1 MIRTLLFDLDGTLLD
16 TAPDMAWALNRLRE
30 EQGRTP
36 LPFGDIRSQVSHGSK
51 ALMQLAF
58 PDLDETSREP
68 LRQRFLD
75 LYRENLFL
83 DTRLFA
89 GLAPVLARVE
99 QLGCRWGVVT
109 NKPAWLTE
117 PLMDSLGLM
126 SRAACVISGDS
137 TPRRKP
143 DPLPLQVACEQAGCH
158 PAQALY
164 IGDAPRDIEA
174 GRAAGMPTAV
184 ALWGYL
190 APEDDPAAWG
200 ADHLLEDPRELLRF
214 LPDDA
219 ARRERLLR

>member
-1 MIRTLLFDLDGTLLD
+1 MVRTLLFDLDGTLLD

-36 LPFGDIRSQVSHGSK
+36 LPFKAIRSQVSHGSK

-58 PDLDETSREP
+58 PELDEATREP
-68 LRQRFLD
+68 LRQHFLD

-117 PLMDSLGLM
+117 PLMESLGLM

-143 DPLPLQVACEQAGCH
+143 DPLPLQVACDRAGCH

-200 ADHLLEDPRELLRF
+200 ADHLLQDPRELLRF
-214 LPDDA
+214 LPTDTS
-219 ARRERLLR
+219 RHQRLLR

>member
-36 LPFGDIRSQVSHGSK
+36 LPFEDIRSQVSHGSK

-58 PDLDETSREP
+58 PDLDEASREP

-83 DTRLFA
+83 DTGLFA
-89 GLAPVLARVE
+89 GLAPVLARAE

-117 PLMDSLGLM
+117 PLMDSLGL
-126 SRAACVISGDS
+126 STRAACIVSGDS

-143 DPLPLQVACEQAGCH
+143 DPLPLQVACEQVGCQ
-158 PAQALY
+158 PAQAMY

-174 GRAAGMPTAV
+174 GRAAGMATAV

-200 ADHLLEDPRELLRF
+200 ADHLLGDPRELLRF
-214 LPDDA
+214 LPDDT